1 MRPNGM
7 GIEEQ
12 SSATEFFYFQKE
24 MNLITRY
31 NIFCLMSLFALELR
45 TTVVYMIA
53 FVSVNN
59 LENQTLRIDL
69 SWNDSAA
76 QTSII
81 YITLKILR
89 KFFSRLEK
97 IEGTV

>member
-45 TTVVYMIA
+45 TMVVYMIA
-53 FVSVNN
+53 FV
-59 LENQTLRIDL
+59 
-69 SWNDSAA
+69 
-76 QTSII
+76 
-81 YITLKILR
+81 IT
-89 KFFSRLEK
+89 
-97 IEGTV
+97 